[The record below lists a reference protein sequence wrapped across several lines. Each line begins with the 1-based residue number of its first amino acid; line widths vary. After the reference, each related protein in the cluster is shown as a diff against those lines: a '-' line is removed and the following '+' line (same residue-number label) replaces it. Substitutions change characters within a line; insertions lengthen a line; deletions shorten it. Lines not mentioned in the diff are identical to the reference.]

1 LGVVSEVVVVS
12 RDSTIILIIVL
23 FILTTRIALGV
34 FLLCAAAGSHAVDA
48 LLDEVAENLLLL
60 CGSSGFAKADDKFWS
75 LRVQVGPESPKGCS
89 RKMNGE
95 LGVVEDV
102 EKVSI

>member
-1 LGVVSEVVVVS
+1 MGVVSEVVVVF
-12 RDSTIILIIVL
+12 RDSTFILIIVL

-34 FLLCAAAGSHAVDA
+34 FLLCAAAGSHAVDT

-75 LRVQVGPESPKGCS
+75 LRVQVGPENPKGCS
-89 RKMNGE
+89 RKMNDE
-95 LGVVEDV
+95 LGVVEGA